1 MTRMPFTTFVRHPAL
16 CLQPASS
23 PITVLHYVDDQLN
36 GSDPGAQ
43 ALRKLARDVYALHNA
58 VAIDALDTLS
68 LLLYALA
75 SFV

>member
-1 MTRMPFTTFVRHPAL
+1 
-16 CLQPASS
+16 
-23 PITVLHYVDDQLN
+23 VLHYVDDQLN